1 MEILDRGAS
10 GPAGPRV
17 PGEHTCLIFDD
28 AQERIDR
35 ALSWV
40 QVGLDRGERLVYV
53 EAAGTDGLFARD
65 LAQAGL
71 DVTAPLEKGQLIL
84 LPAAEGLLAEGDWDV
99 ERRLALHERFVRESL
114 DAGFPAVRMAAEA
127 APALALI
134 PNMAEL
140 RRYERAMDALTQRL
154 PVSVMCF
161 YERRAF
167 AAELG
172 AFALAHPR
180 GIEDRQMRVFA
191 KPGHVTMVGE
201 VDLSNTDLM
210 VQALDEAVPLD
221 GRVVVDLG
229 GVSFIDVGAAGRL
242 VELARRLGGPDRV
255 RIVDAPRQLQR
266 ILAAADWQDELEL
279 VAGGAG

>member
-1 MEILDRGAS
+1 MEILDRGAFGPSPSS
-10 GPAGPRV
+10 GTGT
-17 PGEHTCLIFDD
+17 HTCLVFDD
-28 AQERIDR
+28 PRERIDR

-40 QVGLDRGERLVYV
+40 QAGLDRGERLVYV
-53 EAAGTDGLFARD
+53 EAPGADGGFAQD
-65 LAQAGL
+65 LAQAGVDL
-71 DVTAPLEKGQLIL
+71 SAPIRDGRLVL
-84 LPAAEGLLAEGDWDV
+84 LPAADALLAEGDWDV
-99 ERRLALHERFVRESL
+99 ERRMALHERFVQDSL
-114 DAGFPAVRMAAEA
+114 DAGFSAVRMAAEA

-134 PNMAEL
+134 PDIAEL
-140 RRYERAMDALTQRL
+140 RRYERGMEALTQRL

-172 AFALAHPR
+172 AFAIFHPR

-191 KPGHVTMVGE
+191 TPGHVTMVGE

-210 VQALDEAVPLD
+210 TQTLDEAVPAD
-221 GRVVVDLG
+221 GPMVVDLS

-242 VELARRLGGPDRV
+242 VELARRLGRDRL

-266 ILAAADWQDELEL
+266 ILAAAGWQDELEL
-279 VAGGAG
+279 VAGGAA